1 MPEDKKQ
8 EVKTSSD
15 SQQDKDAVASIARR
29 EKFVTDM
36 TALLK
41 AQATVDTV
49 KAAAA
54 ALQQEMATVH
64 EQIRDL
70 QYAISKVGQDM
81 VAMIEG
87 KK

>member
-29 EKFVTDM
+29 EKFVADM

-54 ALQQEMATVH
+54 ALQQEMATVSQ
-64 EQIRDL
+64 QIVDL

>member
-1 MPEDKKQ
+1 MPDTKTT
-8 EVKTSSD
+8 EV
-15 SQQDKDAVASIARR
+15 QDKDAAASIARR
-29 EKFVTDM
+29 EKFVADM

-49 KAAAA
+49 KAAAT

-81 VAMIEG
+81 VAMVEG

>member
-81 VAMIEG
+81 VAMVEG